1 MKYNLKVL
9 TGLHIGTSDD
19 TMNIG
24 GIDSAVIK
32 REIYADK
39 TTGKICF
46 DSYEKENIKKLSEP
60 YIPGSSLKGKIR
72 SLLEWKFGFYDLL
85 YKDYKEK
92 RKILEEFLKSK
103 NWQYKIEDLEK
114 TFKNDEDKKLQ
125 KEIKES
131 NEYKSYD
138 EINTLKDKP
147 ISSDTIKYLD
157 NFKAFETKLAKLIIK
172 LFGESAGTNSNEEI
186 KITRAVFR
194 DCYITNRTRKLFLED
209 KIKLKEEK
217 AENSINRV
225 DIGANPR
232 FIERVPSGVEFDFEV
247 IIRNFAN
254 DNNEL
259 LKNTIKLGLLL
270 LQNDALGGG
279 GSRGNGRIEFNGLKE
294 EDIEKTFKSI
304 KEKLGI
310 EKEGKEGK

>member
-46 DSYEKENIKKLSEP
+46 DPYENNKLKENIKKLSEP

-72 SLLEWKFGFYDLL
+72 SLLEWKFGLIDKQIKL
-85 YKDYKEK
+85 
-92 RKILEEFLKSK
+92 SK
-103 NWQYKIEDLEK
+103 NEGSKL
-114 TFKNDEDKKLQ
+114 KKGTV
-125 KEIKES
+125 IDS
-131 NEYKSYD
+131 SFVSAINNE
-138 EINTLKDKP
+138 N
-147 ISSDTIKYLD
+147 SD
-157 NFKAFETKLAKLIIK
+157 ETKLAKLIIK

-186 KITRAVFR
+186 KITRAIFR
-194 DCYITNRTRKLFLED
+194 DCYITNSTRKLFLED

-225 DIGANPR
+225 DISANPR

-247 IIRNFAN
+247 VIRNFAVD
-254 DNNEL
+254 DNEPL
-259 LKNTIKLGLLL
+259 EDTIKLGLLL
-270 LQNDALGGG
+270 LQNDTLGGG
-279 GSRGNGRIEFNGLKE
+279 GSRGNGRIEFDGLE
-294 EDIEKTFKSI
+294 EEKI
-304 KEKLGI
+304 KETFESINKKLGI